1 MGEPNGSNVPLSVS
15 ESIGYGSETQGS
27 DTSQYLQEKK
37 STEIPSVV
45 ASEHGIAYTDGF
57 TCRGCGTLIMRTVV
71 SRRALER
78 AAVAGDSPLREND

>member
-27 DTSQYLQEKK
+27 ETSQYLQEQK

-45 ASEHGIAYTDGF
+45 ASEHG
-57 TCRGCGTLIMRTVV
+57 
-71 SRRALER
+71 RA
-78 AAVAGDSPLREND
+78 